1 MLYIEY
7 MEVCVLCITHGVRI
21 TCIIRLCGIC
31 VGSYVILSFDICI
44 QPYHK
49 VL

>member
-1 MLYIEY
+1 MFYIEY
-7 MEVCVLCITHGVRI
+7 MEVCVLCITYGVCI
-21 TCIIRLCGIC
+21 TYLIGLCGIC

-44 QPYHK
+44 QPYQK